1 MQTFSLK
8 PTAAATIPALALF
21 LLFQACGGGGNAA
34 AQQSPDPIEGV
45 WEAAVTVR
53 DCASGNV
60 LATFRGSQMFHHGGT
75 LSDTNSVPTITR
87 GPGFGTWALNGAVY
101 TGKFRFYTYD
111 NAGVPTGTARV
122 TRSFTLSPD
131 AKTSTS
137 TNTIV
142 FEDVNGA
149 VLRTVCGSDVGSR
162 AL

>member
-1 MQTFSLK
+1 
-8 PTAAATIPALALF
+8 
-21 LLFQACGGGGNAA
+21 
-34 AQQSPDPIEGV
+34 
-45 WEAAVTVR
+45 
-53 DCASGNV
+53 
-60 LATFRGSQMFHHGGT
+60 MFHLGGT

-87 GPGFGTWALNGAVY
+87 GPGFGTWSRNGAVY

-131 AKTSTS
+131 ARTSTS

-142 FEDVNGA
+142 FEDTNRV

-162 AL
+162 VL